1 MKLTESDSDS
11 SSVIS
16 TDSLASTVLHIE
28 ANSSDTGTEVQG
40 TDTKIQLSQLAC
52 AANTFCRFSACI
64 SFAPLKEEK
73 CHVALVFNVFQHC
86 TFFKAI
92 LCQN

>member
-11 SSVIS
+11 SSAIS

-40 TDTKIQLSQLAC
+40 TDINIQL
-52 AANTFCRFSACI
+52 
-64 SFAPLKEEK
+64 P
-73 CHVALVFNVFQHC
+73 
-86 TFFKAI
+86 
-92 LCQN
+92 